1 MAVKFL
7 AGINL
12 ERNEL
17 SNVQIHNV
25 TSDPATAVAG
35 QLIYRTDVNQLKVYD
50 GGGWSQVGAQYVLPT
65 SSTSVLGGVKI
76 DDSTIG
82 ISSGVI
88 SVKTGG
94 IATGN
99 IAADA
104 VTYAKIQNVS
114 ATNRILGRDSTG
126 AGNIEEITP
135 TNLRTMLNVAD
146 GATANAGTVTRV
158 QGGDGLTGDIT
169 STGSLAVDYAGADNI
184 ILAAGNGTTDT
195 ITATDQVII
204 SNSAN
209 SVKYVNLSQLPFTN
223 TAGTVTA
230 VSVGTGLDVANG
242 STTPNI
248 TLDLSEFTDMTATM
262 VGTDEFIV
270 LDNGAERRKA
280 ASEIDLSIFSNTTSG
295 FVSANDDVS
304 AANLKAAL
312 ALFTSE
318 DTVNIGD
325 SGDDTTVVIR
335 GNLQV
340 DGTTTTVNSTTLD
353 IADNQITLNSDL
365 ASDATPTEDADIIVN
380 RGSGTDVAIKWDE
393 SASRWKATNDGTTYF
408 SIPEADTNT
417 QRTDEQIRDVTA
429 AQIVTNGSHTHLTAT
444 DDDSGNGIDLAV
456 NVATASALGVARV
469 AAGAGID
476 VSVSAGVFTMS
487 GETASASNAGIVE
500 LATNSETTTGT
511 DTARAT
517 TPANVK
523 AAIDA
528 RSKIVILRGDGSTTA
543 HAITH
548 SLGTRDVI
556 VQVVDYGNDGTGA
569 TYETVMVDVTRTSTS
584 AVTITFA
591 TAPTASEDYRV
602 LITKCV

>member
-25 TSDPATAVAG
+25 TSDPGTAVAG
-35 QLIYRTDVNQLKVYD
+35 QLIFRTDVNQLKVYD
-50 GGGWSQVGAQYVLPT
+50 GSGWNRVGDQYVLPT
-65 SSTSVLGGVKI
+65 SSTSTLGGVKI

-82 ISSGVI
+82 ISAGVI

-114 ATNRILGRDSTG
+114 ATDRILGRATAG
-126 AGNIEEITP
+126 AGNIEEIAP
-135 TNLRTMLNVAD
+135 ADLRTMLNVAD
-146 GATANAGTVTRV
+146 GATANAGTVT
-158 QGGDGLTGDIT
+158 
-169 STGSLAVDYAGADNI
+169 AV
-184 ILAAGNGTTDT
+184 T
-195 ITATDQVII
+195 
-204 SNSAN
+204 
-209 SVKYVNLSQLPFTN
+209 
-223 TAGTVTA
+223 
-230 VSVGTGLDVANG
+230 VGTGLDIANG
-242 STTPNI
+242 TTTPNI

-262 VGTDEFIV
+262 VAADEFIV

-295 FVSANDDVS
+295 FVNANDDVS

-325 SGDDTTVVIR
+325 SGDDTTVIIR

-340 DGTTTTVNSTTLD
+340 DGTTTTVNSATLD

-365 ASDATPTEDADIIVN
+365 ASDTAPTEDADIIVN

-393 SASRWKATNDGTTYF
+393 SAGRWKATNDGTTYF
-408 SIPEADTNT
+408 SIPEADNNT
-417 QRTDEQIRDVTA
+417 QRSNEEIRDVTT

-444 DDDSGNGIDLAV
+444 DDDTGNGIDLAV
-456 NVATASALGVARV
+456 NVATDSALGVARV
-469 AAGAGID
+469 AAASGAMSVA
-476 VSVSAGVFTMS
+476 VSSGVFTVDV
-487 GETASASNAGIVE
+487 GTATAAAEGVVE

-543 HAITH
+543 HALTH

-556 VQVVDYGNDGTGA
+556 VQVVDYGDDGTGA
-569 TYETVMVDVTRTSTS
+569 TYETVMADVTRSSTS

>member
-25 TSDPATAVAG
+25 TSDPGTAVAG
-35 QLIYRTDVNQLKVYD
+35 QLIFRTDVNQLKVYD

-65 SSTSVLGGVKI
+65 SSTSTLGGVKI

-114 ATNRILGRDSTG
+114 ATNRILGRDSAG

-135 TNLRTMLNVAD
+135 ANLRTMLNVAD

-158 QGGDGLTGDIT
+158 QGGDGLSGDVTG
-169 STGSLAVDYAGADNI
+169 TGSLAVDYAGTDNI
-184 ILAAGNGTTDT
+184 ILAAADGTGDT
-195 ITATDQVII
+195 VAASDSILF

-209 SVKYVNLSQLPFTN
+209 AVKYASISQLPFTN
-223 TAGTVTA
+223 NVGDITGVTAGTGLSGGGSSGGVTLA
-230 VSVGTGLDVANG
+230 V
-242 STTPNI
+242 
-248 TLDLSEFTDMTATM
+248 DLSELTDMTATM
-262 VGTDEFIV
+262 VAADEFIV
-270 LDNGAERRKA
+270 LDNGADRRKA
-280 ASEIDLSIFSNTTSG
+280 ASEIGLSIFNNDSG
-295 FVSANDDVS
+295 FVTANDDVS
-304 AANLKAAL
+304 KANLKSRL
-312 ALFTSE
+312 AELDST
-318 DTVNIGD
+318 DTLYIGD
-325 SGDDTTVVIR
+325 ADDDTAVVIR
-335 GNLQV
+335 GNLTV

-365 ASDATPTEDADIIVN
+365 ASDTAPTEDADIIVN

-393 SASRWKATNDGTTYF
+393 SAGRWKATNDGTTYF

-417 QRTDEQIRDVTA
+417 QRSHEEIRDVTT

-476 VSVSAGVFTMS
+476 VSVAAGVFTMS

-569 TYETVMVDVTRTSTS
+569 TYETVMVDVTRSSTS

>member
-25 TSDPATAVAG
+25 TSDPGTAVAG
-35 QLIYRTDVNQLKVYD
+35 QLIFRTDVNQLKVYD

-114 ATNRILGRDSTG
+114 ATNRILGRDSAG

-135 TNLRTMLNVAD
+135 ANLRTMLNVAD

-158 QGGDGLTGDIT
+158 QGGDGLSGDVTG
-169 STGSLAVDYAGADNI
+169 TGSLAVDYAGTDNI
-184 ILAAGNGTTDT
+184 ILAAADGTGDT
-195 ITATDQVII
+195 VAASDSILF

-209 SVKYVNLSQLPFTN
+209 AVKYASISQLPFTN
-223 TAGTVTA
+223 NVGDITGVTAGTGLSGGGSSGGVTLA
-230 VSVGTGLDVANG
+230 V
-242 STTPNI
+242 
-248 TLDLSEFTDMTATM
+248 DLSELTDMTATM
-262 VGTDEFIV
+262 VAADEFIV
-270 LDNGAERRKA
+270 LDNGADRRKA
-280 ASEIDLSIFSNTTSG
+280 ASEIGLSIFNNDSG
-295 FVSANDDVS
+295 FVTANDDVS
-304 AANLKAAL
+304 KANLKSRL
-312 ALFTSE
+312 AELDST
-318 DTVNIGD
+318 DTLYIGD
-325 SGDDTTVVIR
+325 ADDDTAVVIR
-335 GNLQV
+335 GNLTV

-365 ASDATPTEDADIIVN
+365 ASDTAPTEDADIIVN

-393 SASRWKATNDGTTYF
+393 SAGRWKATNDGTTYF

-417 QRTDEQIRDVTA
+417 QRSNEEIRDVTT

-476 VSVSAGVFTMS
+476 VSVAAGVFTMS

-569 TYETVMVDVTRTSTS
+569 TYETVMVDVTRSSTS

>member
-25 TSDPATAVAG
+25 TSDPGTAVAG
-35 QLIYRTDVNQLKVYD
+35 QLIFRTDVNQLKVYD

-114 ATNRILGRDSTG
+114 ATNRILGRDSAG

-135 TNLRTMLNVAD
+135 ANLRTMLNVAD

-158 QGGDGLTGDIT
+158 QGGDGLSGDVTG
-169 STGSLAVDYAGADNI
+169 TGSLAVDYAGTDNI
-184 ILAAGNGTTDT
+184 ILAAADGTGDT
-195 ITATDQVII
+195 VAASDSILF

-209 SVKYVNLSQLPFTN
+209 AVKYASISQLPFTN
-223 TAGTVTA
+223 NVGDITGVTAGTGLSGGGSSGGVTLA
-230 VSVGTGLDVANG
+230 V
-242 STTPNI
+242 
-248 TLDLSEFTDMTATM
+248 DLSELTDMTATM
-262 VGTDEFIV
+262 VAADEFIV
-270 LDNGAERRKA
+270 LDNGADRRKA
-280 ASEIDLSIFSNTTSG
+280 ASEIGLSIFNNDSG
-295 FVSANDDVS
+295 FVTANDDVS
-304 AANLKAAL
+304 KANLKSRL
-312 ALFTSE
+312 AELDST
-318 DTVNIGD
+318 DTLYIGD
-325 SGDDTTVVIR
+325 ADDDTAVVIR
-335 GNLQV
+335 GNLTV

-365 ASDATPTEDADIIVN
+365 ASDTAPTEDADIIVN

-393 SASRWKATNDGTTYF
+393 SAGRWKATNDGTTYF

-417 QRTDEQIRDVTA
+417 QRSNEEIRDVTT

-476 VSVSAGVFTMS
+476 VSVAAGVFTMS

-569 TYETVMVDVTRTSTS
+569 TYETVMVDVTRSSTS

-591 TAPTASEDYRV
+591 TAPTTSEDYRV

>member
-25 TSDPATAVAG
+25 TSDPGTAVAG
-35 QLIYRTDVNQLKVYD
+35 QLIFRTDVNQLKVYD

-114 ATNRILGRDSTG
+114 ATNRILGRDSAG

-135 TNLRTMLNVAD
+135 ANLRTMLNVAD

-158 QGGDGLTGDIT
+158 QGGDGLSGDVTG
-169 STGSLAVDYAGADNI
+169 TGSLAVDYAGTDNI
-184 ILAAGNGTTDT
+184 ILAAADGTGDT
-195 ITATDQVII
+195 VAASDSILF

-209 SVKYVNLSQLPFTN
+209 AVKYASISQLPFTN
-223 TAGTVTA
+223 NVGDITGVTAGTGLSGGGSSGGVTLA
-230 VSVGTGLDVANG
+230 V
-242 STTPNI
+242 
-248 TLDLSEFTDMTATM
+248 DLSELTDMTATM
-262 VGTDEFIV
+262 VAADEFIV
-270 LDNGAERRKA
+270 LDNGADRRKA
-280 ASEIDLSIFSNTTSG
+280 ASEIGLSIFNNDSG
-295 FVSANDDVS
+295 FVTANDDVS
-304 AANLKAAL
+304 KANLKSRL
-312 ALFTSE
+312 AELDST
-318 DTVNIGD
+318 DTLYIGD
-325 SGDDTTVVIR
+325 ADDDTAVVIR
-335 GNLQV
+335 GNLTV

-365 ASDATPTEDADIIVN
+365 ASDTAPTEDADIIVN

-393 SASRWKATNDGTTYF
+393 SAGRWKATNDGTTYF

-417 QRTDEQIRDVTA
+417 QRSHEEIRDVTT

-476 VSVSAGVFTMS
+476 VSVAAGVFTMS

-569 TYETVMVDVTRTSTS
+569 TYETVMVDVTRSSTS